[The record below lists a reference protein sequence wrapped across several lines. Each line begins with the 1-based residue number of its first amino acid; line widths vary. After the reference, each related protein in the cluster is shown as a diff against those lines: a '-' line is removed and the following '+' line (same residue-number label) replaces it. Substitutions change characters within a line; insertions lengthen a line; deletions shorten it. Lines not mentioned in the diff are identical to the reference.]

1 MDTVFVPGAIADDAD
16 CAHALCCVVDPS
28 HGECHLFS
36 GKMAAGIGPCPTFVL
51 ANDSRNGDHAIRSAY
66 YGAPRWRGVWYRK
79 SNLDSRRSDRR
90 GCISVGLGPQGT
102 GLELFIVGLGLAL
115 ACDRFR
121 TSPYRHPPN

>member
-16 CAHALCCVVDPS
+16 CAHALCGVVDPS

-66 YGAPRWRGVWYRK
+66 YGAPRWCGVWYRK
-79 SNLDSRRSDRR
+79 SHLHSRRSDRPPH
-90 GCISVGLGPQGT
+90 ITFILTPQ
-102 GLELFIVGLGLAL
+102 V
-115 ACDRFR
+115 
-121 TSPYRHPPN
+121 P